1 MAGTMKQ
8 MPPAMSPGHPARR
21 KPRWIAISVVA
32 GPGNKFVAPRR
43 STNCSSLSQRR
54 RRTTSSRIMA
64 MCAAGPPKAI
74 VPSLR
79 KSQATSRIGGRLAG
93 MAEDAKRYHRLQL
106 ILGMLGLAVTGAYF
120 VIMLFAGL
128 GPRVARWAG
137 GLSDALVWRVA
148 AVAAAIAIGQA
159 LVTFPLAWLRGY
171 WLPRRHGLLH
181 QTLGAWLRD
190 RLKAALIGAALVAGG
205 RRRARRTPGGRRL
218 RVSRVAVAA
227 LLSPDATRRRA
238 PVQERRRSRL
248 EGGHSRRRG
257 VGGGPVAQGP
267 YRERGAGRN
276 RPDPSGHPLRHAGRA
291 LRPRRGPGGARAR
304 ARSPRAP

>member
-21 KPRWIAISVVA
+21 KPRWIAISVEVV
-32 GPGNKFVAPRR
+32 PGIRFVAPSR
-43 STNCSSLSQRR
+43 STNCSALSQRR
-54 RRTTSSRIMA
+54 RRTTSSRLMA

-106 ILGMLGLAVTGAYF
+106 ILGMLGLAVTGA
-120 VIMLFAGL
+120 
-128 GPRVARWAG
+128 
-137 GLSDALVWRVA
+137 
-148 AVAAAIAIGQA
+148 IAIGQA

-190 RLKAALIGAALVAGG
+190 RLKAALIGGALGLV
-205 RRRARRTPGGRRL
+205 T
-218 RVSRVAVAA
+218 VEIV
-227 LLSPDATRRRA
+227 
-238 PVQERRRSRL
+238 
-248 EGGHSRRRG
+248 
-257 VGGGPVAQGP
+257 
-267 YRERGAGRN
+267 Y
-276 RPDPSGHPLRHAGRA
+276 
-291 LRPRRGPGGARAR
+291 
-304 ARSPRAP
+304 